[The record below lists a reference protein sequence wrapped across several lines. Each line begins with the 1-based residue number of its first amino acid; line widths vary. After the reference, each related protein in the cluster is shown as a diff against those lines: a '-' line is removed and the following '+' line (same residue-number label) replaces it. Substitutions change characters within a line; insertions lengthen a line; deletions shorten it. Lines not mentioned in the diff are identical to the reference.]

1 MQHGSLAG
9 FLEQFRAHF
18 YTFQTRIPLL
28 RKEQRFEELRWR
40 GNQLRLMQQ
49 MLEIYQ
55 PQQQLAG
62 EGLQQLDLFSGFYA
76 LNTMLVQIARKQE
89 FAAVKAQVG
98 EEMAS
103 LTARAYNLVG
113 RDPVLQDAR
122 DPLGASNNKSGS
134 EQKALLE
141 KYKLFV
147 ESRCDVDSVVF
158 DFA

>member
-1 MQHGSLAG
+1 
-9 FLEQFRAHF
+9 
-18 YTFQTRIPLL
+18 
-28 RKEQRFEELRWR
+28 
-40 GNQLRLMQQ
+40 MQQ